1 MHSNRGAS
9 SIAVFLNMKTY
20 PNIERCPLKQLTLTL
35 IVCLICGF
43 GCATKNYY
51 YHPEKT
57 PAAIEMDYTNCMR
70 SIDSG
75 MNRRNPVSKPL
86 RECMESKGYR
96 LISKK
101 EAEKL
106 GVNTSGVWPP
116 YASTTSSVGP

>member
-1 MHSNRGAS
+1 VKKLMLLLS
-9 SIAVFLNMKTY
+9 L
-20 PNIERCPLKQLTLTL
+20 
-35 IVCLICGF
+35 CLACAI

-51 YHPEKT
+51 YHPDKT

-70 SIDSG
+70 AIDSQV
-75 MNRRNPVSKPL
+75 NRRNPVSKPL
-86 RECMESKGYR
+86 RECMESRGYR

-106 GVNTSGVWPP
+106 GVDTSGVWPP